1 MKKQYLDL
9 KRRCVRLDLP
19 HFGIVSCKILNRKN
33 ICSKKLFLFVGKTC
47 QCRSKSVAPRETDA
61 MISNCM
67 DEFPIMSYSR
77 STDIKIL
84 FKEMIPQ
91 ILIPNNP
98 LISSFEAKVYHF
110 KILFII
116 IKWWKESLYC
126 KQNFILNIKS
136 FISKPTSLKLWQY
149 SSGFYGFPP
158 EIGNNSSFVL
168 KR

>member
-1 MKKQYLDL
+1 MNVKKLYLDL

-19 HFGIVSCKILNRKN
+19 HFGIVSCQILNHIN
-33 ICSKKLFLFVGKTC
+33 IWSKRLFLFVGKTC

-77 STDIKIL
+77 STEIKIL

-91 ILIPNNP
+91 ILFQNHP
-98 LISSFEAKVYHF
+98 LISSFEAKVYNF

-116 IKWWKESLYC
+116 IK
-126 KQNFILNIKS
+126 
-136 FISKPTSLKLWQY
+136 
-149 SSGFYGFPP
+149 
-158 EIGNNSSFVL
+158 
-168 KR
+168 